1 MKKIAVIISILVLI
15 VSSLAMIG
23 CGSEQAMNKKVAIAF
38 ADSSPSWQRNGN
50 TLRALLE
57 EDGFTVEIRYTNDEN
72 QQIEDIKE
80 LVDGKPACLLVGPLN
95 SDNLVDALAKAKENN
110 VPVIAYDR
118 IINNTDAVSYLASYD
133 GYAIGFAMG
142 KYIETALQLKT
153 GAGPFNIELFA
164 GGPTDPNSPV
174 FFQESMKILKPY
186 IDNGQLIC
194 RSGEITFDKAN
205 TKDWEPKNAMAR
217 MDKIYKQYYT
227 DGAPIHAILSPNDGI
242 AQGILSTLAANGY
255 TGPGPII
262 SGLDADP
269 AALKSIAEGKQT
281 FTVAKDPD
289 QLAAKCVR
297 MIKAVV
303 EGTAPAVNDVK
314 SSNNGVMIIPAYLC
328 VPQII
333 DKENV
338 DQYLK

>member
-1 MKKIAVIISILVLI
+1 MKKLVAVFSLVALVL
-15 VSSLAMIG
+15 SSLVMLG
-23 CGSEQAMNKKVAIAF
+23 CGGEKTVNKKVAIAF
-38 ADSSPSWQRNGN
+38 ANSSPSWQRNGN
-50 TLRALLE
+50 TLKALLE
-57 EDGFTVEIRYTNDEN
+57 EDGFTVEIKYTNDEN
-72 QQIEDIKE
+72 EQIAQIKE
-80 LVDGKPACLLVGPLN
+80 LVDTNPACLLVGPLN
-95 SDNLVDALAKAKENN
+95 SDNLVDALAKAKEKNI
-110 VPVIAYDR
+110 PVIAYDR

-142 KYIETALQLKT
+142 KYIETALNLKT

-186 IDNGQLIC
+186 IDKGQLIC
-194 RSGEITFDKAN
+194 RSGEMTFDKAN
-205 TKDWEPKNAMAR
+205 TKDWEPKNAMER
-217 MDKIYKQYYT
+217 MDRIYKQYYT

-242 AQGILSTLAANGY
+242 AQGILGTLEKNGY

-269 AALKSIAEGKQT
+269 VALKSIAEGKQT

-289 QLAAKCVR
+289 QLASKCVR

-303 EGTAPAVNDVK
+303 EGTAPTINDVK
-314 SSNNGVMIIPAYLC
+314 ASNNGVMIIPAYLC

-338 DQYLK
+338 SQYLK